1 MCPLD
6 LDLCWKCLWMKN
18 LKILH
23 LTCGRSITCLDMAS
37 WIFQGCRD
45 RTSPPAR
52 DYETINRQLQ
62 QLAPFALWPGLWR
75 RISWTNWSCNIMYLH
90 SRVMYS
96 VSWVIYSWP
105 MHFWAIYFWAMYFWV
120 IFSWAM
126 YSCTRL
132 NNRGANRFVQL
143 PVACRKINLMF
154 CPTLSN
160 TAHCTFPSAIICYA
174 CDDDNQVGVAIKKYE
189 NVDTS
194 WQMTIKCLR
203 QNKSLPAGHPSNPSA
218 QVGPGNAEE
227 GTLMQT
233 NVQLCITTMSIHQ
246 SIQLIVHHWLGL
258 KVQCIRELY
267 SKFKPVNSD
276 TEAKLFQSNSQWRRC
291 WAVMSLR
298 WPEVTVIVS
307 HRQPLTFGAAALGV
321 DSTTIWSHY
330 QNSNHWL
337 SNSILSTS

>member
-1 MCPLD
+1 
-6 LDLCWKCLWMKN
+6 
-18 LKILH
+18 
-23 LTCGRSITCLDMAS
+23 
-37 WIFQGCRD
+37 
-45 RTSPPAR
+45 
-52 DYETINRQLQ
+52 
-62 QLAPFALWPGLWR
+62 
-75 RISWTNWSCNIMYLH
+75 
-90 SRVMYS
+90 
-96 VSWVIYSWP
+96 
-105 MHFWAIYFWAMYFWV
+105 
-120 IFSWAM
+120 
-126 YSCTRL
+126 
-132 NNRGANRFVQL
+132 
-143 PVACRKINLMF
+143 
-154 CPTLSN
+154 
-160 TAHCTFPSAIICYA
+160 
-174 CDDDNQVGVAIKKYE
+174 
-189 NVDTS
+189 
-194 WQMTIKCLR
+194 MTIKCLR

-276 TEAKLFQSNSQWRRC
+276 TEAKLFQSNSRWRRC

-330 QNSNHWL
+330 QNSDCQTQFYRHHNWVIRGQHMRINIIIAAL
-337 SNSILSTS
+337 VIVARTLFGSHSTFGR